1 MSLILDTMFERYFI
15 LSFLKSIVVGGQRL
29 QAVAPPPADDDAEE
43 HMWKSGAEEAKLT
56 IAGVQLAIARVAKVL
71 VV

>member
-1 MSLILDTMFERYFI
+1 MKPATSFTGVSIFFLLMSLILDTMFERYFI

-43 HMWKSGAEEAKLT
+43 HVEER
-56 IAGVQLAIARVAKVL
+56 G
-71 VV
+71 